1 MRKVPMQLLVVAAL
15 FSTALPLAAQT
26 TSKMVEGRG
35 AAEVVTVKAR
45 VDSIDKAARRI
56 GLTGPEGRS
65 MSVVAGPDV
74 RNFDQIMVGDTVM
87 IKHLQALA
95 VDLIKS
101 PGSDGI
107 REMVV
112 REGVMVSPQG
122 GMPGAMAGRET
133 VVIANVWS
141 VDKKR
146 QMVTLRGARDGLKEF
161 KVKDPAKLAAVQ
173 VGDQVEL
180 KFVEAVAVGV
190 TRVTAK

>member
-45 VDSIDKAARRI
+45 VDSIDKATRRI

-74 RNFDQIMVGDTVM
+74 RNFDQIMVGDTVVL
-87 IKHLQALA
+87 KHFQALA
-95 VDLIKS
+95 VDLIKR

-107 REMVV
+107 REMVQ

-122 GMPGAMAGRET
+122 GMPGSMAGRET
-133 VVIANVWS
+133 VIIANVWS

-146 QMVTLRGARDGLKEF
+146 QVVTLRGARDGLKEF
-161 KVKDPAKLAAVQ
+161 KVKDPARLAAVQ

-180 KFVEAVAVGV
+180 KYVDAVAVGV
-190 TRVTAK
+190 TRVAK

>member
-1 MRKVPMQLLVVAAL
+1 MRQVPLQLLVVAAL

-26 TSKMVEGRG
+26 TSKMVAGQG

-45 VDSIDKAARRI
+45 VDSIDKATRRI

-180 KFVEAVAVGV
+180 KFVEAVAIGV

>member
-26 TSKMVEGRG
+26 TSTMVEGRG

-74 RNFDQIMVGDTVM
+74 RNFDQIMVGDTVVL
-87 IKHLQALA
+87 KHVQALA
-95 VDLIKS
+95 VDLIKR

-107 REMVV
+107 REMVQ

-133 VVIANVWS
+133 VIIANVWS

-146 QMVTLRGARDGLKEF
+146 QIVTLRGAREGLREF
-161 KVKDPAKLAAVQ
+161 KVKDPARLAAVQ

-180 KFVEAVAVGV
+180 KYVDAVAVGV
-190 TRVTAK
+190 TRVAK

>member
-1 MRKVPMQLLVVAAL
+1 MRQVPLQLLVVAAL

-26 TSKMVEGRG
+26 TSKMVAGQG

-45 VDSIDKAARRI
+45 VDSIDKATRRI

-74 RNFDQIMVGDTVM
+74 RNFDQIMVGDTVVL
-87 IKHLQALA
+87 KHFQALA
-95 VDLIKS
+95 VDLIKR

-107 REMVV
+107 REMVQ

-133 VVIANVWS
+133 VIIANVWS

-146 QMVTLRGARDGLKEF
+146 QIVTLRGAREGLREF
-161 KVKDPAKLAAVQ
+161 KVKDPARLAAVQ

-180 KFVEAVAVGV
+180 KYVDAVAVGV
-190 TRVTAK
+190 TRVAK

>member
-1 MRKVPMQLLVVAAL
+1 MQLLVVAAL

-26 TSKMVEGRG
+26 TSTMVEGRG

-45 VDSIDKAARRI
+45 VDSIDKATRRI
-56 GLTGPEGRS
+56 VMTGPEGRS

-74 RNFDQIMVGDTVM
+74 RNFDQIMVGDTVVL
-87 IKHLQALA
+87 KHFQALA
-95 VDLIKS
+95 VDLIKR

-107 REMVV
+107 REMVQ

-133 VVIANVWS
+133 VIIANVWS

-146 QMVTLRGARDGLKEF
+146 QIVTLRGAREGLREF
-161 KVKDPAKLAAVQ
+161 KVKDPAKMAAVQ

-180 KFVEAVAVGV
+180 KYVEAVAVGV
-190 TRVTAK
+190 TRVAK

>member
-1 MRKVPMQLLVVAAL
+1 MRQVPLQLLVVAAL

-26 TSKMVEGRG
+26 TSKMVAGQG

-45 VDSIDKAARRI
+45 VDSIDKATRRI

-161 KVKDPAKLAAVQ
+161 RVKDPAKLAAVQ

-180 KFVEAVAVGV
+180 KFVEAVAIGV

>member
-26 TSKMVEGRG
+26 TSTMVEGRG
-35 AAEVVTVKAR
+35 AAEIVTVKAR
-45 VDSIDKAARRI
+45 VDSIDKATRRI
-56 GLTGPEGRS
+56 VMTGPEGRS

-74 RNFDQIMVGDTVM
+74 RNFDQIMVGDTVVL
-87 IKHLQALA
+87 KHFQALA
-95 VDLIKS
+95 VDLIKR

-107 REMVV
+107 REMVQ

-133 VVIANVWS
+133 VIIANVWS

-146 QMVTLRGARDGLKEF
+146 QIVTLRGAREGLREF
-161 KVKDPAKLAAVQ
+161 KVKDPARLAAVQ

-180 KFVEAVAVGV
+180 KYVDAVAVGV
-190 TRVTAK
+190 TRVAK

>member
-1 MRKVPMQLLVVAAL
+1 VRKVPMQLLVVAAL

-26 TSKMVEGRG
+26 TSTMVEGRG

-45 VDSIDKAARRI
+45 VDSIDKATRRI

-74 RNFDQIMVGDTVM
+74 RNFDQIMVGDTVVL
-87 IKHLQALA
+87 KHFQALA
-95 VDLIKS
+95 VDLIKR

-107 REMVV
+107 REMVQ

-122 GMPGAMAGRET
+122 GMPGSMAGRET
-133 VVIANVWS
+133 VIIANVWS

-146 QMVTLRGARDGLKEF
+146 QIVTLRGAREGLREF
-161 KVKDPAKLAAVQ
+161 KVKDPARLAAVQ

-180 KFVEAVAVGV
+180 KYVDAVAVGV
-190 TRVTAK
+190 TRVAK

>member
-1 MRKVPMQLLVVAAL
+1 MRQVPLQLLVVAAL

-26 TSKMVEGRG
+26 TSKMVAGQG

-45 VDSIDKAARRI
+45 VDSIDKATRRI

-74 RNFDQIMVGDTVM
+74 RNFDQIVVGDTVM

>member
-1 MRKVPMQLLVVAAL
+1 MRQLPLQLLVVAAL

-26 TSKMVEGRG
+26 TSTMVEGRG
-35 AAEVVTVKAR
+35 AAEVVTLKAR
-45 VDSIDKAARRI
+45 VDSIDKTTRRI

-74 RNFDQIMVGDTVM
+74 RNFDQIMVGDTVVL
-87 IKHLQALA
+87 KHLQALA

-107 REMVV
+107 REMVQ

-122 GMPGAMAGRET
+122 GMPGAIAGRET
-133 VVIANVWS
+133 IIIANVWA

-146 QMVTLRGARDGLKEF
+146 QIVTLRGARDGLKEF
-161 KVKDPAKLAAVQ
+161 KVKDPAKMAAVQ

-180 KFVEAVAVGV
+180 KYVDAVAVAV
-190 TRVTAK
+190 TRVAK

>member
-74 RNFDQIMVGDTVM
+74 RNFDQIMVGDTVVL
-87 IKHLQALA
+87 KHVQALA
-95 VDLIKS
+95 VDLIKR

-107 REMVV
+107 REMVQ

-133 VVIANVWS
+133 VIIANVWS

-146 QMVTLRGARDGLKEF
+146 QVVTLRGARDGLKEF
-161 KVKDPAKLAAVQ
+161 KVKDPARLAAVQ

-180 KFVEAVAVGV
+180 KYVDAVAVGV
-190 TRVTAK
+190 TRVAK

>member
-1 MRKVPMQLLVVAAL
+1 VRKVPMQLLVVAAL

-26 TSKMVEGRG
+26 TSTMVEGRG
-35 AAEVVTVKAR
+35 ASEVVTVKAR

-74 RNFDQIMVGDTVM
+74 RNFDQIMVGDTVVL
-87 IKHLQALA
+87 KHVQALA
-95 VDLIKS
+95 VDLIKR

-107 REMVV
+107 REMVQ

-122 GMPGAMAGRET
+122 GMPGSVAGRET
-133 VVIANVWS
+133 VIIANVWS

-146 QMVTLRGARDGLKEF
+146 QVVTLRGARDGLKEF
-161 KVKDPAKLAAVQ
+161 KVKDPARLAAVQ

-180 KFVEAVAVGV
+180 KYVDAVAVGV
-190 TRVTAK
+190 TRVAK

>member
-26 TSKMVEGRG
+26 TSTMVEGRG

-45 VDSIDKAARRI
+45 VDSIDKTTRRI
-56 GLTGPEGRS
+56 VMTGPEGRS

-74 RNFDQIMVGDTVM
+74 RNFDQIMVGDTVVL
-87 IKHLQALA
+87 KHFQALA
-95 VDLIKS
+95 VDLIKR

-107 REMVV
+107 REMVQ

-133 VVIANVWS
+133 VIIANVWS

-146 QMVTLRGARDGLKEF
+146 QIVTLRGAREGLKEF
-161 KVKDPAKLAAVQ
+161 KVKDPARLAAVQ

-180 KFVEAVAVGV
+180 KYVDAVAVGV
-190 TRVTAK
+190 TRVAK

>member
-26 TSKMVEGRG
+26 TSTMVEGRG

-45 VDSIDKAARRI
+45 VDSIDKATRRI
-56 GLTGPEGRS
+56 VMTGPEGRS

-74 RNFDQIMVGDTVM
+74 RNFDQIMVGDTVVL
-87 IKHLQALA
+87 KHFQALA
-95 VDLIKS
+95 VDLIKR

-107 REMVV
+107 REMVQ

-133 VVIANVWS
+133 VIIANVWS

-146 QMVTLRGARDGLKEF
+146 QIVTLRGAREGLREF
-161 KVKDPAKLAAVQ
+161 KVKDPARLAAVQ

-180 KFVEAVAVGV
+180 KYVDAVAVGV
-190 TRVTAK
+190 TRVAK

>member
-45 VDSIDKAARRI
+45 VDSIDKATRRI

-74 RNFDQIMVGDTVM
+74 RNFDQIMVGDTVVL
-87 IKHLQALA
+87 KHFQALA
-95 VDLIKS
+95 VDLIKR

-107 REMVV
+107 REMVQ

-133 VVIANVWS
+133 VIIANVWS

-146 QMVTLRGARDGLKEF
+146 QIVTLRGAREGLREF
-161 KVKDPAKLAAVQ
+161 KVKDPARLAAVQ

-180 KFVEAVAVGV
+180 KYVDAVAVGV
-190 TRVTAK
+190 TRVAK

>member
-26 TSKMVEGRG
+26 TSTMVEGRG

-45 VDSIDKAARRI
+45 VDSIDKATRRI
-56 GLTGPEGRS
+56 VMTGPEGRS

-74 RNFDQIMVGDTVM
+74 RNFDQIMVGDTVVL
-87 IKHLQALA
+87 KHFQALA
-95 VDLIKS
+95 VDLIKR

-107 REMVV
+107 REMVQ

-133 VVIANVWS
+133 VIIANVWS

-146 QMVTLRGARDGLKEF
+146 QIVTLRGAREGLKEF
-161 KVKDPAKLAAVQ
+161 KVKDPARLAAVQ

-180 KFVEAVAVGV
+180 KYVDAVAVGV
-190 TRVTAK
+190 TRVAK

>member
-26 TSKMVEGRG
+26 TSTMVEGRG

-45 VDSIDKAARRI
+45 VDSIDKTTRRI
-56 GLTGPEGRS
+56 VMTGPEGRS

-74 RNFDQIMVGDTVM
+74 RNFDQIMVGDTVVL
-87 IKHLQALA
+87 KHFQALA
-95 VDLIKS
+95 VDLIKR

-107 REMVV
+107 REMVQ

-122 GMPGAMAGRET
+122 GMPGSMAGRET
-133 VVIANVWS
+133 VIIANVWS

-146 QMVTLRGARDGLKEF
+146 QIVTLRGAREGLREF
-161 KVKDPAKLAAVQ
+161 KVKDPARLAAVQ

-180 KFVEAVAVGV
+180 KYVDAVAVGV
-190 TRVTAK
+190 TRVAK

>member
-26 TSKMVEGRG
+26 TSTMVEGRG

-74 RNFDQIMVGDTVM
+74 RNFDQIMVGDTVVL
-87 IKHLQALA
+87 KHVQALA
-95 VDLIKS
+95 VDLIKR

-107 REMVV
+107 REMVQ

-133 VVIANVWS
+133 VIIANVWS

-146 QMVTLRGARDGLKEF
+146 QVVTLRGARDGLKEF
-161 KVKDPAKLAAVQ
+161 KVKDPARLAAVQ

-180 KFVEAVAVGV
+180 KYVDAVAVGV
-190 TRVTAK
+190 TRVAK

>member
-1 MRKVPMQLLVVAAL
+1 VRKVPMQLLVVAAL

-26 TSKMVEGRG
+26 TSTMVEGRG

-45 VDSIDKAARRI
+45 VDSIDKATRRI
-56 GLTGPEGRS
+56 VMTGPEGRS

-74 RNFDQIMVGDTVM
+74 RNFDQIMVGDTVVL
-87 IKHLQALA
+87 KHFQALA
-95 VDLIKS
+95 VDLIKR

-107 REMVV
+107 REMVQ

-122 GMPGAMAGRET
+122 GMPGSMAGRET
-133 VVIANVWS
+133 VIIANVWS

-146 QMVTLRGARDGLKEF
+146 QIVTLRGAREGLREF
-161 KVKDPAKLAAVQ
+161 KVKDPARLAAVQ

-180 KFVEAVAVGV
+180 KYVDAVAVGV
-190 TRVTAK
+190 TRVAK

>member
-26 TSKMVEGRG
+26 TSTMVEGRG

-56 GLTGPEGRS
+56 VMTGPEGRS

-74 RNFDQIMVGDTVM
+74 RNFDQIMVGDTVVL
-87 IKHLQALA
+87 KHVQALA
-95 VDLIKS
+95 VDLIKR

-107 REMVV
+107 REMVQ

-133 VVIANVWS
+133 VIIANVWS

-146 QMVTLRGARDGLKEF
+146 QVVTLRGARDGLKEF
-161 KVKDPAKLAAVQ
+161 KVKDPARLAAVQ

-180 KFVEAVAVGV
+180 KYVDAVAVGV
-190 TRVTAK
+190 TRVAK

>member
-26 TSKMVEGRG
+26 TSTMVEGRG

-45 VDSIDKAARRI
+45 VDSIDKATRRI
-56 GLTGPEGRS
+56 VLTGPEGRS
-65 MSVVAGPDV
+65 MSVVAGPEV
-74 RNFDQIMVGDTVM
+74 RNFDQIMVGDTVVL
-87 IKHLQALA
+87 KHFQALA

-107 REMVV
+107 REMGV
-112 REGVMVSPQG
+112 RDGVAISPRG

-133 VVIANVWS
+133 IIIANVWS

-146 QMVTLRGARDGLKEF
+146 QIVTLRGARDGLKEF
-161 KVKDPAKLAAVQ
+161 KVKDPAKMAAVQ

-180 KFVEAVAVGV
+180 KYVEAVAVAV
-190 TRVTAK
+190 TRVAK

>member
-26 TSKMVEGRG
+26 TSTMVEGRG

-74 RNFDQIMVGDTVM
+74 RNFDQIMVGDTVVL
-87 IKHLQALA
+87 KHVQALA
-95 VDLIKS
+95 VDLIKR

-107 REMVV
+107 REMVQ

-122 GMPGAMAGRET
+122 GMPGSVAGRET
-133 VVIANVWS
+133 VIIANVWS

-146 QMVTLRGARDGLKEF
+146 QVVTLRGARDGLKEF
-161 KVKDPAKLAAVQ
+161 KVKDPARLAAVQ

-180 KFVEAVAVGV
+180 KYVDAVAVGV
-190 TRVTAK
+190 TRVAK

>member
-1 MRKVPMQLLVVAAL
+1 MQLLVVAAL

-74 RNFDQIMVGDTVM
+74 RNFDQIMVGDTVVL
-87 IKHLQALA
+87 KHVQALA
-95 VDLIKS
+95 VDLIKR

-107 REMVV
+107 REMVQ

-133 VVIANVWS
+133 VIIANVWS

-146 QMVTLRGARDGLKEF
+146 QVVTLRGARDGLKEF
-161 KVKDPAKLAAVQ
+161 KVKDPARLAAVQ

-180 KFVEAVAVGV
+180 KYVDAVAVGV
-190 TRVTAK
+190 TRVAK

>member
-26 TSKMVEGRG
+26 TSTMVEGRG

-45 VDSIDKAARRI
+45 VDSIDKTTRRI
-56 GLTGPEGRS
+56 VMTGPEGRS

-74 RNFDQIMVGDTVM
+74 RNFDQIMVGDTVVL
-87 IKHLQALA
+87 KHFQALA
-95 VDLIKS
+95 VDLIKR

-107 REMVV
+107 REMVQ

-133 VVIANVWS
+133 VIIANVWS

-146 QMVTLRGARDGLKEF
+146 QIVTLRGAREGLREF
-161 KVKDPAKLAAVQ
+161 KVKDPARLAAVQ

-180 KFVEAVAVGV
+180 KYVDAVAVGV
-190 TRVTAK
+190 TRVAK

>member
-1 MRKVPMQLLVVAAL
+1 VRKVPMQLLVVAAL

-26 TSKMVEGRG
+26 TSTMVEGRG

-45 VDSIDKAARRI
+45 VDSIDKTTRRI
-56 GLTGPEGRS
+56 VMTGPEGRS

-74 RNFDQIMVGDTVM
+74 RNFDQIMVGDTVVL
-87 IKHLQALA
+87 KHFQALA
-95 VDLIKS
+95 VDLIKR

-107 REMVV
+107 REMVQ

-133 VVIANVWS
+133 VIIANVWS

-146 QMVTLRGARDGLKEF
+146 QIVTLRGAREGLREF
-161 KVKDPAKLAAVQ
+161 KVKDPARLAAVQ

-180 KFVEAVAVGV
+180 KYVDAVAVGV
-190 TRVTAK
+190 TRVAK